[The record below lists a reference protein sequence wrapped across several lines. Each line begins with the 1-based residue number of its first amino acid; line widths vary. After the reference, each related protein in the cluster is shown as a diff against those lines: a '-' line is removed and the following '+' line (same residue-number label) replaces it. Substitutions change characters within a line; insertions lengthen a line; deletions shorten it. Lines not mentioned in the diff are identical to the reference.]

1 MYSKTIKISWKNIIK
16 GKTRER
22 ALERAKE
29 HVLNNYLAIGILE
42 DFENT
47 LR

>member
-1 MYSKTIKISWKNIIK
+1 MNSKTIKISLKNIIQ